1 MINTDRELN
10 IMKIIEPLVKN
21 IETLNQLVASQK
33 ATIEELEKQLKEAR
47 ENKAKERVWFGKKIE
62 KKRAKNSFLPI
73 FALYP

>member
-62 KKRAKNSFLPI
+62 IK
-73 FALYP
+73 

>member
-1 MINTDRELN
+1 MVNTYREVDTIKLV
-10 IMKIIEPLVKN
+10 EPLVRN
-21 IETLNQLVASQK
+21 IETLNQLVAAQK
-33 ATIEELEKQLKEAR
+33 ATIDELEKQLKEAR

>member
-33 ATIEELEKQLKEAR
+33 ATIEELEKQLKKAK

-62 KKRAKNSFLPI
+62 IK
-73 FALYP
+73 

>member
-33 ATIEELEKQLKEAR
+33 ATIEELEKQLD
-47 ENKAKERVWFGKKIE
+47 N
-62 KKRAKNSFLPI
+62 
-73 FALYP
+73 